1 MTKAQYDGVE
11 NVRMNDAN
19 LMPYAGDDD
28 DYGRWMWHDL
38 GVVVVCVRH
47 KGARVSVAP
56 GFEKNWALLI
66 LGSASSTYD
75 RCELKDE
82 WISKTGF
89 IDAQNGALEPH
100 EPEMD
105 VQ

>member
-1 MTKAQYDGVE
+1 
-11 NVRMNDAN
+11 MNGAN

-28 DYGRWMWHDL
+28 DYGWWMWHDL

-47 KGARVSVAP
+47 NEARVFRGPS
-56 GFEKNWALLI
+56 FEKNWAPHI
-66 LGSASSTYD
+66 LESASSTYD

-89 IDAQNGALEPH
+89 FDAQNGAPEPH
-100 EPEMD
+100 ESEMD